1 LIIDDDDLFYA
12 SISAELVVQVPL
24 GATNA
29 ETENSKNI
37 GRDWSLVRR
46 ENL

>member
-12 SISAELVVQVPL
+12 SIPAELVVQVPL

-29 ETENSKNI
+29 ETENPKNI
-37 GRDWSLVRR
+37 GGDWSLVGR